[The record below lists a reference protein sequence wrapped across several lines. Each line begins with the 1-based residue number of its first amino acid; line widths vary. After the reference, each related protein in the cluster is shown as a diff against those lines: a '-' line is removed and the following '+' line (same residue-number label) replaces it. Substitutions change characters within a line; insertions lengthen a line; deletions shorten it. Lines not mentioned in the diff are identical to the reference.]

1 MSRASCSRSPRGTQ
15 VKPASMPFFPPP
27 SPTASRS
34 GPPCSTWLGTRA
46 SCVARGGRRCSGSD
60 RLRELRPRVAS
71 ILWRATSTRIA
82 TSGARRCSHCRS
94 GRAMRACRSSCGSH
108 ATIAIA
114 VLGAAQYNG
123 RPSPVFRARLDHAA
137 TLYQRGL
144 APVILV
150 TGGTG
155 SRDTLS
161 EAEVGRRY
169 LGKLGLPAEGAVALP
184 AGSSTYS
191 SVAGVARWF
200 ATKNSKRVLL
210 VSDGFHMLR
219 LRIIASR
226 LGLAPFTSPTP
237 SSPIRSNA
245 RLNAGYLLA
254 EGFKVPVT
262 WLFQR

>member
-1 MSRASCSRSPRGTQ
+1 MDSLG
-15 VKPASMPFFPPP
+15 P
-27 SPTASRS
+27 S
-34 GPPCSTWLGTRA
+34 
-46 SCVARGGRRCSGSD
+46 
-60 RLRELRPRVAS
+60 
-71 ILWRATSTRIA
+71 
-82 TSGARRCSHCRS
+82 
-94 GRAMRACRSSCGSH
+94 
-108 ATIAIA
+108 
-114 VLGAAQYNG
+114 
-123 RPSPVFRARLDHAA
+123 AA

-169 LGKLGLPAEGAVALP
+169 LVKLGLPGEGAVALP

-200 ATKNSKRVLL
+200 ATKNTKRVLL

-219 LRIIASR
+219 LKIIATR
-226 LGLAPFTSPTP
+226 LGLAAFTSPTP